1 MDNKELI
8 AQLLDKQK
16 GQGAEMRVL
25 LGSAAGTIEN
35 LLGQVDA
42 LKAELR
48 DERHRHDRY
57 VDFELAE
64 AEELRKLKE
73 QLRWIPVT
81 ERLPDKMQQCVCRY
95 VFGENEEYPFYQV
108 LWYFVAEQ
116 NPHFQNE
123 GSMGLR
129 VTHWMPLPEPPK
141 GE

>member
-1 MDNKELI
+1 MDINELI
-8 AQLLDKQK
+8 ALLMEKQR
-16 GQGAEMRVL
+16 GQSVEMKVL
-25 LGSAAGTIEN
+25 LGTAAGTIEN

-42 LKAELR
+42 LKEELR

-73 QLRWIPVT
+73 QMRWIPANDPPKEWKDENGDAINFLIFT
-81 ERLPDKMQQCVCRY
+81 PDIGVDIGNWIEPAKSWFC
-95 VFGENEEYPFYQV
+95 FGVPFK
-108 LWYFVAEQ
+108 
-116 NPHFQNE
+116 
-123 GSMGLR
+123 